1 MDSSPPAERRWNFQG
16 ALRTLSS
23 LSRHSR
29 RINSTALRTCRPS
42 LASSHRR
49 PVEVVVTGILPSGG
63 AVLTRTY
70 HSALPDGAAATF
82 AFYDEELGAWHAV
95 PSTLSAD
102 RTSLSATVHH
112 LSLWTDIV
120 SGSWASLKNASE
132 WAFDQIGKI
141 VDVRV
146 DAPRLRERRP
156 LVAGLG

>member
-1 MDSSPPAERRWNFQG
+1 M
-16 ALRTLSS
+16 
-23 LSRHSR
+23 
-29 RINSTALRTCRPS
+29 
-42 LASSHRR
+42 
-49 PVEVVVTGILPSGG
+49 
-63 AVLTRTY
+63 
-70 HSALPDGAAATF
+70 PDGAAATF

-146 DAPRLRERRP
+146 DAPRCVSGA